1 MPARSRAVS
10 PVVGIVLLIVC
21 TFVLGGVVA
30 LSAATAPAAPPPS
43 ARVAV
48 AADAGDDRIA
58 LTHRGGDTLD
68 VRDISLEVTVAG
80 EPLDRQPPVPF
91 FSTPGFRPGP
101 TGPFN
106 RAADSAWRAGETAS
120 LRIAATNDP
129 AIDPGDRVRV
139 VVYADG
145 GRVVTATTTARE

>member
-1 MPARSRAVS
+1 VPSRSRAVS
-10 PVVGIVLLIVC
+10 PVVGIVLLIAC
-21 TFVLGGVVA
+21 TLVLGGIVA
-30 LSAATAPAAPPPS
+30 LTAATAPAAPPPS
-43 ARVAV
+43 TRVAV

-68 VRDISLEVTVAG
+68 VRDISLDVTVAG

-91 FSTPGFRPGP
+91 FSTTGFRPGP

-106 RAADSAWRAGETAS
+106 RAADSEWRAGETGS
-120 LRIAATNDP
+120 FRVAATNDP
-129 AIDPGDRVRV
+129 AIDSGDRIRV
-139 VVYADG
+139 IVYADG